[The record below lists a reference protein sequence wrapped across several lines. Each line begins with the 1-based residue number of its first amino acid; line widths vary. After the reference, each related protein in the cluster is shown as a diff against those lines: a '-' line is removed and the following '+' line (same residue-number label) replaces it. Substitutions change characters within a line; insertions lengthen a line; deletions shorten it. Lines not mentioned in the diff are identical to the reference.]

1 MVPVFLIR
9 VRNLRIKSSE
19 TGNKYYIPPSCVQR
33 YTAILPAIIHSG
45 YFVSLNPS
53 CNPFAVKYLLNGANS
68 RNRTYNL
75 SLTRRLLYQ
84 LSHISIK
91 WCRWRDLNPQ
101 RFLSTDFKSVVY
113 ANSTTP
119 ANWSRKRD
127 LNPRCRLGRAK
138 CYHYTIPAL

>member
-33 YTAILPAIIHSG
+33 YTAILPAIITHSG
-45 YFVSLNPS
+45 YFVSLNPG

-75 SLTRRLLYQ
+75 SLTRRLLY
-84 LSHISIK
+84 H
-91 WCRWRDLNPQ
+91 
-101 RFLSTDFKSVVY
+101 
-113 ANSTTP
+113 
-119 ANWSRKRD
+119 
-127 LNPRCRLGRAK
+127 
-138 CYHYTIPAL
+138 

>member
-1 MVPVFLIR
+1 MATLFFSPQILSTILQELMRRDGSRLF
-9 VRNLRIKSSE
+9 NQSKKFK
-19 TGNKYYIPPSCVQR
+19 GNKYYIPPSCVQR

-84 LSHISIK
+84 LSYISIK

-113 ANSTTP
+113 ANSTTS
-119 ANWSRKRD
+119 A
-127 LNPRCRLGRAK
+127 
-138 CYHYTIPAL
+138 I